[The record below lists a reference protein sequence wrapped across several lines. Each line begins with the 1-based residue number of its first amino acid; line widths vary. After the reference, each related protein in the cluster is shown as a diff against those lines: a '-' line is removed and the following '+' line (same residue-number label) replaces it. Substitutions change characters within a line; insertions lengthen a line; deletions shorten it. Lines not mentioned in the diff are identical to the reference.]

1 MVVAALAL
9 LSGAV
14 FAQSGE
20 GGPVEQPLQ
29 PQQETPLSVT
39 GAEPPSVTSGQNN
52 TISVFGANFTNSSVV
67 RLVGFGLL
75 ETTFINGNAL
85 TAVVPGS
92 VGPGTYTI
100 NVSDP
105 ANGEAVAPTQLTVN
119 APFVP
124 TATFTTA
131 PTFSPPTPT
140 NTLAPPTPVPGQPSL
155 VVRNFT
161 SIPSGVAPGG
171 SVVISF
177 EIVNQGNRTAEGVS
191 VSLDSGGKFVPAA
204 GQASATLPN
213 LPPGASYGV
222 SLNVIAAMDAA
233 AGPNTLPIS
242 MQYRD
247 FEGKTYES
255 SATLSVTVEEVSLA
269 PQLTIARTMLDPNP
283 VEPGQPVTLTLL
295 VTNTGNK
302 TASQVL
308 VRVGGENGVL
318 LPGAQGDSIPLGDL
332 EAGESESVQ
341 VPMIVGTEAEAG
353 PQAQPVTITFLQEG
367 EAQTTNTSVTIP
379 VARAVEE
386 VPVVLLDSYDIG
398 EEFLTPGQR
407 FTLDLTLNNVGNADA
422 RDVLVVFGT
431 VDAPTTGGD
440 GGDGGNGGSGGSG
453 GGTGGNSGGGTTVQ
467 NSSGFAP
474 LGAGSTL
481 FFSTLASGETLTFE
495 QEFIASGT
503 LRSGIYNLPVTVR
516 FTAPDG
522 ETEQSNLRASIVV
535 IAPPRLTSDLAQP
548 LPETVN
554 TGEPFP
560 FGFNLVNMGTGNINL
575 TRAVFS
581 AENAEI
587 VDGADQTLAALRTER
602 DLAIGAMIM
611 PLEEG
616 PVTLKAEIYYLDD
629 LNNERVIVKE
639 YEVEAVQPPPPP
651 EMPDFEIP
659 QTPVEET
666 SEDDNFI
673 GRLLMGF
680 LGLGG

>member
-1 MVVAALAL
+1 MWRNRPLVLAFMAALVVL
-9 LSGAV
+9 VGGVV
-14 FAQSGE
+14 FAQDGE
-20 GGPVEQPLQ
+20 GEVFQ
-29 PQQETPLSVT
+29 PQQEAPLTVSS
-39 GAEPPSVTSGQNN
+39 AEPTTITNGQNN
-52 TISVFGANFTNSSVV
+52 TISVFGANFTSSTIV

-75 ETTFINGNAL
+75 ETTVINSNAL
-85 TAVVPGS
+85 TAVVPAS
-92 VGPGTYTI
+92 VPPGVYTI

-105 ANGEAVAPTQLTVN
+105 LNGEAVAPTQLTVN

-124 TATFTTA
+124 TATFTLV
-131 PTFSPPTPT
+131 PTFVPPTPT
-140 NTLAPPTPVPGQPSL
+140 NTLAPPTPVPGRPSL

-161 SIPSGVAPGG
+161 SIPSGVEPGG
-171 SVVISF
+171 AVVISF
-177 EIVNQGNRTAEGVS
+177 EVVNQGNRTAEGIA
-191 VSLDSGGKFVPAA
+191 VSLASGGKFVPAA

-222 SLNVIAAMDAA
+222 SLNVIAAMDAT
-233 AGPNTLPIS
+233 AGPNSLPIS

-247 FEGKTYES
+247 FEGESYES
-255 SATLSVTVEEVSLA
+255 TATLSVRVEEVSRA

-308 VRVGGENGVL
+308 IRIGGENGVL
-318 LPGAQGDSIPLGDL
+318 LPGAQGDSVPLGDL

-341 VPMIVGTEAEAG
+341 IPMIVSTEAEAG
-353 PQAQPVTITFLQEG
+353 PQAQPVTISFLQEG
-367 EAQTTNTSVTIP
+367 EAKTSNTSVTIP
-379 VARAVEE
+379 VARAVEA

-398 EEFLTPGQR
+398 AEFLTPGQR

-422 RDVLVVFGT
+422 RDVLVIFGT
-431 VDAPTTGGD
+431 VDAPAGDD
-440 GGDGGNGGSGGSG
+440 GGSTG
-453 GGTGGNSGGGTTVQ
+453 GGTGGSTGGGSTAQ

-481 FFSTLASGETLTFE
+481 FFSTLASGDSLSFE
-495 QEFIASGT
+495 QDFIASGT
-503 LRSGIYNLPVTVR
+503 LRSGIYNLPITVR
-516 FTAPDG
+516 FTTPKG

-535 IAPPRLTSDLAQP
+535 IAPPRLTSDLAAP

-560 FGFNLVNMGTGNINL
+560 FGFNLVNMGTSSVNL
-575 TRAVFS
+575 TRAVFT

-587 VDGADQTLAALRTER
+587 VDGAEQTLAALRTER
-602 DLAIGAMIM
+602 DIAIGAMVM

-616 PVTLKAEIYYLDD
+616 TVKLKAEIYYLDD

-651 EMPDFEIP
+651 EMPEFEIP
-659 QTPVEET
+659 QNVVQTAPEE
-666 SEDDNFI
+666 DNFI

>member
-1 MVVAALAL
+1 MWRNRLIVLMVVAALAL

-213 LPPGASYGV
+213 C
-222 SLNVIAAMDAA
+222 
-233 AGPNTLPIS
+233 
-242 MQYRD
+242 
-247 FEGKTYES
+247 
-255 SATLSVTVEEVSLA
+255 
-269 PQLTIARTMLDPNP
+269 
-283 VEPGQPVTLTLL
+283 
-295 VTNTGNK
+295 
-302 TASQVL
+302 
-308 VRVGGENGVL
+308 
-318 LPGAQGDSIPLGDL
+318 
-332 EAGESESVQ
+332 
-341 VPMIVGTEAEAG
+341 
-353 PQAQPVTITFLQEG
+353 
-367 EAQTTNTSVTIP
+367 
-379 VARAVEE
+379 
-386 VPVVLLDSYDIG
+386 
-398 EEFLTPGQR
+398 
-407 FTLDLTLNNVGNADA
+407 
-422 RDVLVVFGT
+422 
-431 VDAPTTGGD
+431 GD
-440 GGDGGNGGSGGSG
+440 GCCCR
-453 GGTGGNSGGGTTVQ
+453 
-467 NSSGFAP
+467 AK
-474 LGAGSTL
+474 
-481 FFSTLASGETLTFE
+481 
-495 QEFIASGT
+495 
-503 LRSGIYNLPVTVR
+503 Y
-516 FTAPDG
+516 TADF
-522 ETEQSNLRASIVV
+522 
-535 IAPPRLTSDLAQP
+535 D
-548 LPETVN
+548 
-554 TGEPFP
+554 
-560 FGFNLVNMGTGNINL
+560 
-575 TRAVFS
+575 AV
-581 AENAEI
+581 
-587 VDGADQTLAALRTER
+587 
-602 DLAIGAMIM
+602 
-611 PLEEG
+611 P
-616 PVTLKAEIYYLDD
+616 
-629 LNNERVIVKE
+629 
-639 YEVEAVQPPPPP
+639 
-651 EMPDFEIP
+651 
-659 QTPVEET
+659 
-666 SEDDNFI
+666 
-673 GRLLMGF
+673 
-680 LGLGG
+680 